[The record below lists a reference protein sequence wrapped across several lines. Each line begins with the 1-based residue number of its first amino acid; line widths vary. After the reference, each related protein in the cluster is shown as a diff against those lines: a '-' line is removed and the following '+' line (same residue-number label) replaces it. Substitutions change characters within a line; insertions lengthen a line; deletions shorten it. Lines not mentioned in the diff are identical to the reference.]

1 MKDILEVNILE
12 DLNSILYFNNI
23 NLLENPII
31 KENTTIFKII
41 CNKYLKRSLKK
52 IEKLL
57 DNTIKFNINF
67 DLNSEKDYYELII
80 NKKIN
85 KIVNQLN
92 INNSYNI
99 GVKLL
104 IEKKLW
110 ILQSIEISDFET
122 FEEEDIVDYYEIK
135 EDLLVK
141 ININSISINKQIE
154 QLNLNLIKLNK
165 FKNEIEKNFNKSEI
179 ENYYKFIN

>member
-23 NLLENPII
+23 NLLENQII

-67 DLNSEKDYYELII
+67 DLNS
-80 NKKIN
+80 
-85 KIVNQLN
+85 
-92 INNSYNI
+92 
-99 GVKLL
+99 
-104 IEKKLW
+104 
-110 ILQSIEISDFET
+110 
-122 FEEEDIVDYYEIK
+122 
-135 EDLLVK
+135 
-141 ININSISINKQIE
+141 
-154 QLNLNLIKLNK
+154 
-165 FKNEIEKNFNKSEI
+165 
-179 ENYYKFIN
+179 